1 VGRYLIRRV
10 LWMFL
15 VLLLIT
21 AFTFVIF
28 FIMPPTDPAILFA
41 GRAPTPR
48 IVAQVR
54 ESFGLDNP
62 LAVQYG
68 LFVKR
73 LFLGDQYGW
82 PGFGFSFLSRSP
94 IRPSILTRAVVT
106 FQLAVGAAVIWL
118 LLGISIG
125 IVSALKRGKLA
136 DRAAM
141 GFALLGVSA
150 PVFWLGLMGLFIFWQ
165 KLKWLPGTWKSGLTF
180 TSDPSQWFLH
190 MILPWTVLAL
200 LFAAF
205 YARMVRGNLIEVM
218 SEDYIRTAR
227 AKGLSERRVVFKH
240 GLRSSLTPVVSLFG
254 VDFGTLLGGA
264 IITETVF
271 NLPGLGTYVVRAVG
285 NGDLP
290 VILGVVVFAGLG
302 VALMSLIV
310 DVLYAFLDPRVRYS

>member
-1 VGRYLIRRV
+1 MGRYLIRRV
-10 LWMFL
+10 LWMLL

-21 AFTFVIF
+21 AFTFTIF
-28 FIMPPTDPAILFA
+28 FVMPPTDPAILFA
-41 GRAPTPR
+41 GRAPSPR
-48 IVAQVR
+48 LVEQIR
-54 ESFGLDNP
+54 ESFGLDKP
-62 LAVQYG
+62 MIVQYG

-94 IRPSILTRAVVT
+94 IRPVILDRALVT
-106 FQLAVGAAVIWL
+106 LQLAMGAAVIWL

-141 GFALLGVSA
+141 GFALFGVSA
-150 PVFWLGLMGLFIFWQ
+150 PVFWLGLMALFVFWQ
-165 KLKWLPGTWKSGLTF
+165 KLKWAPGTGYTRFSA
-180 TSDPSQWFLH
+180 DPLDWFGHLI
-190 MILPWTVLAL
+190 MPWIVLAL

-205 YARMVRGNLIEVM
+205 YARMVRGNLIETM
-218 SEDYIRTAR
+218 GEDYIRTAR
-227 AKGLSERRVVFKH
+227 AKGLSERKVVFKH
-240 GLRSSLTPVVSLFG
+240 GLRSSLTPVVSLLG
-254 VDFGTLLGGA
+254 VDLGTLLGGA

-290 VILGVVVFAGLG
+290 VILSVVVFAGLG
-302 VALMSLIV
+302 VAVMSLVV